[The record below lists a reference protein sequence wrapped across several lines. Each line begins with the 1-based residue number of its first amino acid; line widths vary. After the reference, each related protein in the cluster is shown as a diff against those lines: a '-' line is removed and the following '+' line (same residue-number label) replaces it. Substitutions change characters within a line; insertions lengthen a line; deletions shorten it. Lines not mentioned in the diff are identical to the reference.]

1 MHLIALTNMN
11 YCLKSGIQKY
21 APNSRVH
28 VQVLHWV
35 RGPSFVDFSD
45 DREDCFHARH
55 GIWRNAWC
63 GHYFLS
69 ALGFPKF
76 SDLLDAPG
84 FPLVAVLQDKSP
96 SHFLFMEHVKT
107 SSSL

>member
-1 MHLIALTNMN
+1 MRGTV
-11 YCLKSGIQKY
+11 SGEMC
-21 APNSRVH
+21 
-28 VQVLHWV
+28 
-35 RGPSFVDFSD
+35 G
-45 DREDCFHARH
+45 
-55 GIWRNAWC
+55 WC

-84 FPLVAVLQDKSP
+84 FPLAVLQDKSP